1 VNARTYAPFALPLR
15 YDSDGTI
22 IDADGKTVLIVDP
35 SRDLDDGD
43 AERIALQV
51 LVALQATADTP
62 VQTIAKIAD
71 CARVI
76 GWQGGEPGMEIA
88 GGIVSFL
95 AAHPQHIDRFLKEP
109 SAVMTDGTFDPHAG
123 GLTWRAAN
131 GEMMDAETFAQRLRL
146 KPQSC
151 GGSKMADRSHDPA
164 PVDLTAAPDVN
175 LNANQQGDA

>member
-1 VNARTYAPFALPLR
+1 MNTRTYAPFTLPLR

-35 SRDLDDGD
+35 SRDLDDD
-43 AERIALQV
+43 VAERIALQV
-51 LVALQATADTP
+51 LAALQAASVTP
-62 VQTIAKIAD
+62 RQTIALIAD
-71 CARVI
+71 CANVI
-76 GWQGGEPGMEIA
+76 GWQAGEPGMEIA

-109 SAVMTDGTFDPHAG
+109 SAVMTDGTFDPHTG

-131 GEMMDAETFAQRLRL
+131 GEMMNAETFTQRLRL

-151 GGSKMADRSHDPA
+151 GGSEIPDA
-164 PVDLTAAPDVN
+164 PLSTALTEATDLSRT
-175 LNANQQGDA
+175 

>member
-1 VNARTYAPFALPLR
+1 MNALTYAPFTLPLS

-35 SRDLDDGD
+35 SRDLDDD
-43 AERIALQV
+43 VAERIALQV
-51 LVALQATADTP
+51 LAALQAASVTP
-62 VQTIAKIAD
+62 RQTIALIAD

-76 GWQGGEPGMEIA
+76 GWQAGEPGMEIA

-109 SAVMTDGTFDPHAG
+109 SAVMTDGTFDPHTG

-131 GEMMDAETFAQRLRL
+131 GEMMNAETFAQRLRL
-146 KPQSC
+146 KSQSG
-151 GGSKMADRSHDPA
+151 GGSEKADA
-164 PVDLTAAPDVN
+164 PLAAAPTEATD
-175 LNANQQGDA
+175 LNRRSRQQGDA

>member
-1 VNARTYAPFALPLR
+1 MNARTYAPFTLPLR

-76 GWQGGEPGMEIA
+76 GWQAGEPGMEIA

-109 SAVMTDGTFDPHAG
+109 SAVMTDGTFDPHTG

-131 GEMMDAETFAQRLRL
+131 GEMMDAETFAQRVRL
-146 KPQSC
+146 KPQSG
-151 GGSKMADRSHDPA
+151 GGSEMAERAPA
-164 PVDLTAAPDVN
+164 AVPTEARG
-175 LNANQQGDA
+175 LNRNARQQSDA

>member
-1 VNARTYAPFALPLR
+1 VNALTYAPFTLPLS

-35 SRDLDDGD
+35 SRDLDDD
-43 AERIALQV
+43 VAERIALQV
-51 LVALQATADTP
+51 LAALQAATDTP
-62 VQTIAKIAD
+62 RQTIAKIAD

-76 GWQGGEPGMEIA
+76 GWQAGEPGMEIA

-109 SAVMTDGTFDPHAG
+109 SAVMTDGMFNPHTG
-123 GLTWRAAN
+123 GLTWRATN
-131 GEMMDAETFAQRLRL
+131 GEMMNAETFAQRLRL
-146 KPQSC
+146 KPRSRS
-151 GGSKMADRSHDPA
+151 GSEIADA
-164 PVDLTAAPDVN
+164 PLAAAPTASPDVN